1 MSPLDC
7 EGTPGCLH
15 SRQRNHRVQGVPFIN
30 DILRYD
36 SLSIVGL
43 EKNTGKTECLKYVLD
58 RLPVNSRRIAVTSI
72 GIDGETVDQVT
83 RTQKPEIVLREGTY
97 FATSEAHYR
106 QRRLVSELIDVSDES
121 TSLGRVVT
129 AQARTGGKIL
139 LSGPSSAS
147 GLRRWMGE
155 MRQRFNIDLVVIDG
169 ALSRMS
175 SASPAVS
182 QSMILATGAA
192 YSANLNTLVSK
203 TAHVVDLINLDLT
216 GERNLEML
224 TPLEKGLWFIDKD
237 GALTSLDTMTSLSR
251 DIHFEGMD
259 NCETIYVAGALVDG
273 FLEKVRKN
281 RQLKQVEL
289 VVRDFTKIFVTPQ
302 QFRLFIKAGGRVRV
316 LQKSKLIAVT
326 VNPTSPSGYVL
337 DSDTLCGRLSEAIGL
352 PVYDLLKNN
361 QQCN

>member
-1 MSPLDC
+1 ML
-7 EGTPGCLH
+7 
-15 SRQRNHRVQGVPFIN
+15 PFIN

-58 RLPVNSRRIAVTSI
+58 RLPVQTKRIAVTSI

-83 RTQKPEIVLREGTY
+83 RTQKPEIVLREGMY
-97 FATSEAHYR
+97 FGTSETHYR
-106 QRRLVSELIDVSDES
+106 QRRLVSELIDVSDEN

-129 AQARTGGKIL
+129 ARALTGGKIL

-147 GLRRWMGE
+147 SLRRWMGD
-155 MRQRFNIDLVVIDG
+155 MRRLGIDLVIIDG

-192 YSANLNTLVSK
+192 YSANINTLVSK
-203 TAHVVDLINLDLT
+203 TAHVVDLV
-216 GERNLEML
+216 NLEL
-224 TPLEKGLWFIDKD
+224 TSEKNRDTLSLLDKGLWFIDKQ
-237 GALTSLDTMTSLSR
+237 GELHTLDTMTSLSK
-251 DIHFEGMD
+251 DIHFQGMED
-259 NCETIYVAGALVDG
+259 CETLYVAGALVDG

-281 RQLKQVEL
+281 KNLKQVEL

-302 QFRLFIKAGGRVRV
+302 QFRLFIKAGGRISV

-337 DSDTLCGRLSEAIGL
+337 DSDTLCARLSEAIRL
-352 PVYDLLKNN
+352 PVYDLIKNN
-361 QQCN
+361 G

>member
-1 MSPLDC
+1 MDC
-7 EGTPGCLH
+7 EGALSVFTATSG
-15 SRQRNHRVQGVPFIN
+15 NHCVQGVPFIN

-43 EKNTGKTECLKYVLD
+43 EKNTGKTECLKYVLE
-58 RLPVNSRRIAVTSI
+58 RLPVDTKRIAVTSI

-83 RTQKPEIVLREGTY
+83 RTQKPEIVLREGMY
-97 FATSEAHYR
+97 FGTSEAHYR

-129 AQARTGGKIL
+129 ARAITGGKIL

-147 GLRRWMGE
+147 SLRRWMGE
-155 MRQRFNIDLVVIDG
+155 MQLRFNIDLVVIDG

-192 YSANLNTLVSK
+192 YSANINTLVSK
-203 TAHVVDLINLDLT
+203 TAHVVDLVNLDLT
-216 GERNLEML
+216 IERNVTQLM
-224 TPLEKGLWFIDKD
+224 PLEKGVWFIDKD
-237 GALTSLDTMTSLSR
+237 GDLHSLDTMTSLSR

-259 NCETIYVAGALVDG
+259 DCETLYVAGALVDG
-273 FLEKVRKN
+273 FLEKVRQNKRL
-281 RQLKQVEL
+281 RQAEL
-289 VVRDFTKIFVTPQ
+289 VVRDFTKVFVTPQ
-302 QFRLFIKAGGRVRV
+302 QFRLFIKAGGRIRV

-352 PVYDLLKNN
+352 PVYDLIKN
-361 QQCN
+361 QQ

>member
-1 MSPLDC
+1 M
-7 EGTPGCLH
+7 
-15 SRQRNHRVQGVPFIN
+15 PFIN

-58 RLPVNSRRIAVTSI
+58 RLPLQTKRIAVTSI

-83 RTQKPEIVLREGTY
+83 RTQKPEIVLREGMY
-97 FATSEAHYR
+97 FGTSEMHYR

-129 AQARTGGKIL
+129 ARALTGGKIL

-147 GLRRWMGE
+147 SLRRWMGE
-155 MRQRFNIDLVVIDG
+155 MQHRHAIDLVIIDG

-192 YSANLNTLVSK
+192 YSANISTLVSK
-203 TAHVVDLINLDLT
+203 TAHVVDLINLELT
-216 GERNLEML
+216 SESNIQKLS
-224 TPLEKGLWFIDKD
+224 PLEKGLWFIDKE
-237 GALTSLDTMTSLSR
+237 GGLHALETETSLSK
-251 DIHFEGMD
+251 DIRFEGMEE
-259 NCETIYVAGALVDG
+259 CETLYVAGALVDG
-273 FLEKVRKN
+273 FIEKVRKN
-281 RQLKQVEL
+281 KSLKQVEL

-302 QFRLFIKAGGRVRV
+302 QFRLFLKAGGRIRV
-316 LQKSKLIAVT
+316 LQKSQLIAVT

-337 DSDTLCGRLSEAIGL
+337 DSDVLCGRLSEAIGL
-352 PVYDLLKNN
+352 PVYDLLKNKL
-361 QQCN
+361 QCN

>member
-1 MSPLDC
+1 MTVL
-7 EGTPGCLH
+7 
-15 SRQRNHRVQGVPFIN
+15 PFID

-58 RLPVNSRRIAVTSI
+58 RLPIQNKRVAVTSI

-83 RTQKPEIVLREGTY
+83 RTQKPEITLREGMY
-97 FATSEAHYR
+97 FGTSEMHYR

-129 AQARTGGKIL
+129 AKAVTGGKIL

-147 GLRRWMGE
+147 SLRRWMNE
-155 MRQRFNIDLVVIDG
+155 MHRRDIDLVVIDG
-169 ALSRMS
+169 ALSRLS

-192 YSANLNTLVSK
+192 YSANLSTLVSK
-203 TAHVVDLINLDLT
+203 TAHVVDLV
-216 GERNLEML
+216 NLELTSGDNLHML
-224 TPLEKGLWFIDKD
+224 LPIERGVWFIDGK
-237 GALTSLDTMTSLSR
+237 GNLHSLEAMSSLSK
-251 DIHFEGMD
+251 DIRFEGMED
-259 NCETIYVAGALVDG
+259 CKTLYVAGALVDG

-281 RQLKQVEL
+281 KSLKQAEL
-289 VVRDFTKIFVTPQ
+289 VVRDFTKVFVSPQ
-302 QFRLFIKAGGRVRV
+302 QFRLFIKAGGHMSV
-316 LQKSKLIAVT
+316 LQKSKLLAVT

-337 DSDTLCGRLSEAIGL
+337 DSDTLCAKLSEAIKL
-352 PVYDLLKNN
+352 PVYDLLKNKEN
-361 QQCN
+361 

>member
-1 MSPLDC
+1 ML
-7 EGTPGCLH
+7 
-15 SRQRNHRVQGVPFIN
+15 PFI
-30 DILRYD
+30 DEILRYD

-43 EKNTGKTECLKYVLD
+43 EKNTGKTECLKYVLE
-58 RLPVNSRRIAVTSI
+58 RLPVQDKRIAVTSI

-83 RTQKPEIVLREGTY
+83 RTQKPEIALREGMY
-97 FATSEAHYR
+97 FGTSEMHYR
-106 QRRLVSELIDVSDES
+106 QRRLVSELIDVSDEN

-129 AQARTGGKIL
+129 ARALTGGKIL

-155 MRQRFNIDLVVIDG
+155 MRRHDIDLVIIDG

-192 YSANLNTLVSK
+192 YSVSMSTLVSK
-203 TAHVVDLINLDLT
+203 TAHVVDLV
-216 GERNLEML
+216 NLEL
-224 TPLEKGLWFIDKD
+224 TSEANILKLMPLDKGVWFIDKE
-237 GALTSLDTMTSLSR
+237 GALHGLDAVTSLSR
-251 DIHFEGMD
+251 DIHFEGMAD
-259 NCETIYVAGALVDG
+259 CATLYVAGALVDG

-281 RQLKQVEL
+281 KSLKQVEL
-289 VVRDFTKIFVTPQ
+289 VVRDFTKIFVSPQ
-302 QFRLFIKAGGRVRV
+302 QFRLFIKSGGRLTV
-316 LQKSKLIAVT
+316 LQRSKLIAVT

-337 DSDTLCGRLSEAIGL
+337 DSDTLCGKLSEAIQL

-361 QQCN
+361 H

>member
-1 MSPLDC
+1 ML
-7 EGTPGCLH
+7 
-15 SRQRNHRVQGVPFIN
+15 PFIN

-58 RLPVNSRRIAVTSI
+58 RLPVQTKRIAVTSI

-83 RTQKPEIVLREGTY
+83 RTQKPEIVLREGMY
-97 FATSEAHYR
+97 FGTSETHYR
-106 QRRLVSELIDVSDES
+106 QRRLVSELIDVSDEN

-129 AQARTGGKIL
+129 ARTLTGGKIL

-147 GLRRWMGE
+147 SLRRWMGD
-155 MRQRFNIDLVVIDG
+155 MRRLGIDLVIIDG

-192 YSANLNTLVSK
+192 YSANINTLVSK
-203 TAHVVDLINLDLT
+203 TAHVVDLV
-216 GERNLEML
+216 NLEL
-224 TPLEKGLWFIDKD
+224 TCEKNRDTLSLLDKGLWFIDKQ
-237 GALTSLDTMTSLSR
+237 GELHTLDTMTSLSK
-251 DIHFEGMD
+251 DIHFQGMED
-259 NCETIYVAGALVDG
+259 CETLYVAGALVDG

-281 RQLKQVEL
+281 KNLKQVEL

-302 QFRLFIKAGGRVRV
+302 QFRLFIKAGGRISV

-337 DSDTLCGRLSEAIGL
+337 DSDTLCARLSEAIRL
-352 PVYDLLKNN
+352 PVYDLIKNN
-361 QQCN
+361 G

>member
-1 MSPLDC
+1 MDC
-7 EGTPGCLH
+7 EGALSVFTATSG
-15 SRQRNHRVQGVPFIN
+15 NHCVQGVPFIN

-43 EKNTGKTECLKYVLD
+43 EKNTGKTECLKYVLE
-58 RLPVNSRRIAVTSI
+58 RLPVDTKRIAVTSI

-83 RTQKPEIVLREGTY
+83 RTQKPEIVLREGMY
-97 FATSEAHYR
+97 FGTSEAHYR

-129 AQARTGGKIL
+129 ARAITGGKIL

-147 GLRRWMGE
+147 SLRRWMGE
-155 MRQRFNIDLVVIDG
+155 MQHRFNIDLVVIDG

-192 YSANLNTLVSK
+192 YSANINTLVSK
-203 TAHVVDLINLDLT
+203 TAHVVDLVNLDLT
-216 GERNLEML
+216 TERNVTQLM
-224 TPLEKGLWFIDKD
+224 PLEKGVWFIDKD
-237 GALTSLDTMTSLSR
+237 SGLHSLDTMTSLSR

-259 NCETIYVAGALVDG
+259 DCETLYVAGALVDG
-273 FLEKVRKN
+273 FLEKVRQNKRL
-281 RQLKQVEL
+281 RQAEL
-289 VVRDFTKIFVTPQ
+289 VVRDFTKVFVTPQ
-302 QFRLFIKAGGRVRV
+302 QFRLFIKAGGRIRV

-352 PVYDLLKNN
+352 PVYDLIKN
-361 QQCN
+361 QQ

>member
-1 MSPLDC
+1 MMPVPVEMRHMAS
-7 EGTPGCLH
+7 LH
-15 SRQRNHRVQGVPFIN
+15 RELTCFDAVLPFID

-58 RLPVNSRRIAVTSI
+58 RLPVPTKRIAVTSI

-83 RTQKPEIVLREGTY
+83 RTQKPEIVLREGMY
-97 FATSEAHYR
+97 FGTSEMHYR
-106 QRRLVSELIDVSDES
+106 QRRLVSELFDVSDES

-129 AQARTGGKIL
+129 AKAITGGKIL

-147 GLRRWMGE
+147 SLRRWMGQ
-155 MRQRFNIDLVVIDG
+155 MQQRFGIDLIIIDG

-182 QSMILATGAA
+182 QSLILATGAA
-192 YSANLNTLVSK
+192 YSANMATLVSK
-203 TAHVVDLINLDLT
+203 TAHVVDLV
-216 GERNLEML
+216 NLEL
-224 TPLEKGLWFIDKD
+224 TSEDNIRLLEPLDKGLWFVDVD
-237 GALTSLDTMTSLSR
+237 GALHSLDALTSLSK

-259 NCETIYVAGALVDG
+259 GCKTLYVAGALVDG

-281 RQLKQVEL
+281 KDLKQVEL

-302 QFRLFIKAGGRVRV
+302 QFRLFVKSGGQIRV

-337 DSDTLCGRLSEAIGL
+337 DSDILCGRLSEAIGL
-352 PVYDLLKNN
+352 PVYDLMKNN
-361 QQCN
+361 Q

>member
-1 MSPLDC
+1 MKVL
-7 EGTPGCLH
+7 
-15 SRQRNHRVQGVPFIN
+15 PFIN
-30 DILRYD
+30 DILQYD

-58 RLPVNSRRIAVTSI
+58 RLPVQTKRIAVTSI

-83 RTQKPEIVLREGTY
+83 RTQKPEIVLREGM
-97 FATSEAHYR
+97 FFGTSETHYR
-106 QRRLVSELIDVSDES
+106 QRRLVSELLDVSDEN

-129 AQARTGGKIL
+129 ARALTGGKIL

-147 GLRRWMGE
+147 SLKRWMGD
-155 MRQRFNIDLVVIDG
+155 MRRLDIDLVIIDG

-192 YSANLNTLVSK
+192 YSANINTLVSK

-216 GERNLEML
+216 GESNLNVL
-224 TPLEKGLWFIDKD
+224 SPLDKGLWFIDKD
-237 GALTSLDTMTSLSR
+237 DCLHSLDTMTSLSK
-251 DIHFEGMD
+251 DIRFEGME
-259 NCETIYVAGALVDG
+259 NCKTLYVAGALVDG

-281 RQLKQVEL
+281 KNLKQVEL

-302 QFRLFIKAGGRVRV
+302 QFRLFLKAGGRISV

-337 DSDTLCGRLSEAIGL
+337 DSETLCDKLSEAIQL
-352 PVYDLLKNN
+352 PVYDLMKNK
-361 QQCN
+361 Q

>member
-1 MSPLDC
+1 MDC
-7 EGTPGCLH
+7 EDASERLH
-15 SRQRNHRVQGVPFIN
+15 SRQRNHRLQGVPFID

-58 RLPVNSRRIAVTSI
+58 RLPLQHKRIAVTSI

-83 RTQKPEIVLREGTY
+83 RTQKPEIVLREGMY
-97 FATSEAHYR
+97 FGTSEMHYR

-129 AQARTGGKIL
+129 AKALTGGKIL
-139 LSGPSSAS
+139 LSGPSSATS
-147 GLRRWMGE
+147 LRRWMRE
-155 MRQRFNIDLVVIDG
+155 MKQRFAIDLVVIDG

-192 YSANLNTLVSK
+192 YSANMNNLVSK

-216 GERNLEML
+216 SEENMLAL
-224 TPLEKGLWFIDKD
+224 TPLEKGLWFIDND
-237 GALTSLDTMTSLSR
+237 GVLHSLDTMTSLSQ
-251 DIHFEGMD
+251 DIHFEGMEG
-259 NCETIYVAGALVDG
+259 CKTLYVAGALVDG

-281 RQLKQVEL
+281 KSLRQVEL

-302 QFRLFIKAGGRVRV
+302 QFRLFVKTGGRVRV

-337 DSDTLCGRLSEAIGL
+337 DSDTLCGRLSEAIQL
-352 PVYDLLKNN
+352 PVYDLLKNK

>member
-1 MSPLDC
+1 ML
-7 EGTPGCLH
+7 
-15 SRQRNHRVQGVPFIN
+15 PFIN
-30 DILRYD
+30 DILQYD

-58 RLPVNSRRIAVTSI
+58 RLPVQTKRIAVTSI

-83 RTQKPEIVLREGTY
+83 RTQKPEIVLREGM
-97 FATSEAHYR
+97 FFGTSETHYR
-106 QRRLVSELIDVSDES
+106 QRRLVSELLDVSDEN

-129 AQARTGGKIL
+129 ARALTGGKIL

-147 GLRRWMGE
+147 SLKRWMGD
-155 MRQRFNIDLVVIDG
+155 MRRLDIDLVIIDG

-192 YSANLNTLVSK
+192 YSANINTLVSK

-216 GERNLEML
+216 GESNLNVL
-224 TPLEKGLWFIDKD
+224 SPLDKGLWFIDKD
-237 GALTSLDTMTSLSR
+237 DCLHSLDTMTSLSK
-251 DIHFEGMD
+251 DIRFEGME
-259 NCETIYVAGALVDG
+259 NCKTLYVAGALVDG

-281 RQLKQVEL
+281 KNLKQVEL

-302 QFRLFIKAGGRVRV
+302 QFRLFLKAGGRISV

-337 DSDTLCGRLSEAIGL
+337 DSETLCDKLSEAIQL
-352 PVYDLLKNN
+352 PVYDLMKNK
-361 QQCN
+361 Q

>member
-1 MSPLDC
+1 MLSAVL
-7 EGTPGCLH
+7 
-15 SRQRNHRVQGVPFIN
+15 PFID

-43 EKNTGKTECLKYVLD
+43 EKNTGKTESLKYVLD
-58 RLPVNSRRIAVTSI
+58 RLPVQTRRIAVTSI

-83 RTQKPEIVLREGTY
+83 RTQKPEIVLREGMY
-97 FATSEAHYR
+97 FGTSETHYR

-129 AQARTGGKIL
+129 AKAITGGKIL
-139 LSGPSSAS
+139 LSGPSSGS
-147 GLRRWMGE
+147 GLKRWMAE
-155 MRQRFNIDLVVIDG
+155 MHQRYSIDLVIIDG

-192 YSANLNTLVSK
+192 FSANINTLVSK

-216 GERNLEML
+216 SEKNLNLLM
-224 TPLEKGLWFIDKD
+224 PLDKGLWFIDKD
-237 GALTSLDTMTSLSR
+237 GELHSLDAVTSLSQ
-251 DIHFEGMD
+251 DLHFQGMD
-259 NCETIYVAGALVDG
+259 GCETLYVAGALVDG

-281 RQLKQVEL
+281 KNLRQVEL

-302 QFRLFIKAGGRVRV
+302 QFRLFIKAGGHMRV

-326 VNPTSPSGYVL
+326 VNPTSPTGYVL
-337 DSDTLCGRLSEAIGL
+337 DSDILCARLSEAIGL
-352 PVYDLLKNN
+352 PVYDLIKNN
-361 QQCN
+361 Q

>member
-1 MSPLDC
+1 MIWRPSVL
-7 EGTPGCLH
+7 
-15 SRQRNHRVQGVPFIN
+15 PFID

-58 RLPVNSRRIAVTSI
+58 RLPVQTKRIAVTSI

-83 RTQKPEIVLREGTY
+83 RTQKPEIVLREGMY
-97 FATSEAHYR
+97 FGTSETHYR
-106 QRRLVSELIDVSDES
+106 QRRLVSELIDVSDEN

-129 AQARTGGKIL
+129 ARALTGGKIL

-147 GLRRWMGE
+147 SLRRWMGE
-155 MRQRFNIDLVVIDG
+155 MRRLDIDLVVIDG

-192 YSANLNTLVSK
+192 YSANINTLVSK
-203 TAHVVDLINLDLT
+203 TAHVVDLV
-216 GERNLEML
+216 NLEL
-224 TPLEKGLWFIDKD
+224 TSEKNRNRLAPLDKGLWFIDKQ
-237 GALTSLDTMTSLSR
+237 GELHTLDTMTSLSK
-251 DIHFEGMD
+251 DIRFQGIED
-259 NCETIYVAGALVDG
+259 CETLYVAGALVDG

-281 RQLKQVEL
+281 KNLKQVEL

-302 QFRLFIKAGGRVRV
+302 QFRLFIKAGGRISV

-337 DSDTLCGRLSEAIGL
+337 DSDTLCGKLSEAIRL
-352 PVYDLLKNN
+352 PVYDLIKNN
-361 QQCN
+361 G

>member
-1 MSPLDC
+1 ML
-7 EGTPGCLH
+7 
-15 SRQRNHRVQGVPFIN
+15 PFI
-30 DILRYD
+30 DEILRYD

-58 RLPVNSRRIAVTSI
+58 RLPVQDKRIAVTSI

-83 RTQKPEIVLREGTY
+83 RTQKPEIVLREGMY
-97 FATSEAHYR
+97 FGTSEMHYR
-106 QRRLVSELIDVSDES
+106 QRRLVSELIDVSDET

-129 AQARTGGKIL
+129 ARALTGGKIL

-147 GLRRWMGE
+147 SLRRWMGE
-155 MRQRFNIDLVVIDG
+155 MRRLDIDLVVIDG

-192 YSANLNTLVSK
+192 YSANITTLVSK
-203 TAHVVDLINLDLT
+203 TAHVVDLVNLDLT
-216 GERNLEML
+216 SKGNIARLM
-224 TPLEKGLWFIDKD
+224 PLDKGVWSIDKD
-237 GALTSLDTMTSLSR
+237 GNLSSLEAVTSLSR
-251 DIHFEGMD
+251 DIHFEGMEQ
-259 NCETIYVAGALVDG
+259 CETLYVAGALVDG

-281 RQLKQVEL
+281 KSLKQVEL
-289 VVRDFTKIFVTPQ
+289 VVRDFTKIFVSPQ
-302 QFRLFIKAGGRVRV
+302 QFRLFHKAGGRIRV

-337 DSDTLCGRLSEAIGL
+337 DSDMLCGKLSEAIGL
-352 PVYDLLKNN
+352 PVYDLLKNK
-361 QQCN
+361 Q